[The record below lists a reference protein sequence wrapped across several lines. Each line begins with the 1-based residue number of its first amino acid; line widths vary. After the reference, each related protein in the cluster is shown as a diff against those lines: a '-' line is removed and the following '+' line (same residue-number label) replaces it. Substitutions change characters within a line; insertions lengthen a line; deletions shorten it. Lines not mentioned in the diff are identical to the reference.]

1 MNFEFKNMDVQDLFQ
16 QLKNNRRNVEIV
28 SRAWDFALKAHKGQ
42 KRLSGEDYIIHPL
55 STAYTLARIGLDAPT
70 VAAALL
76 HDVADD
82 TPITIQDIEKEF
94 GKEIAFLVNGVT
106 KLGKIKYRGKTRQ
119 IENLRKMF
127 LAMAEDIRVIL
138 IKIADRL
145 HNMETL
151 SAVPE
156 RKYQRIALETLEIY
170 APLANRLGMGELK
183 GRLEDLAFPYVYPEE
198 YRWLMDNVKE
208 RYEERK
214 KYLKKVEPILEE
226 ILLKEQI
233 VPVEINSRAKHYFS
247 LYRKLIKNDMDFDK
261 IYDLVALRVILK
273 NIDDCYAAL
282 GIIHQRWRPL
292 LGRIKDYI
300 ALPKPNGYQ
309 SLHTTIFCVGGKIT
323 EIQLRTPEMHE
334 RAEYGIAAHW
344 AYSEK
349 GKPKS
354 GTIVDSKELAWVG
367 QLTEWQSQLG
377 NPEEFLESLKID
389 FFKDRIFVF
398 TPKGDVIDLPEG
410 ATPVDFAYQIHSEIG
425 HQCAGARIN
434 GKVAPLNYG
443 LKNGDVI
450 EILVQRNKKPSA
462 SWLDFVKTNTARD
475 RIKTILHRKR
485 ILLPSAPESLKIKV
499 ISSDRIGLIKDVSS
513 AISNSGINILNF
525 DSVNQDI
532 DVIINATIEIKNK
545 LQMERLMKKIKEV
558 KGVKKIETD

>member
-1 MNFEFKNMDVQDLFQ
+1 MDIQDLFQ
-16 QLKNNRRNVEIV
+16 QLKNNKRDTELVNK
-28 SRAWDFALKAHKGQ
+28 AWRFALQAHKGQ
-42 KRLSGEDYIIHPL
+42 KRFSGEDYIIHPL
-55 STAYTLARIGLDAPT
+55 STAYILAKMGLDSPT

-94 GKEIAFLVNGVT
+94 GKEIAFLVSGVT
-106 KLGKIKYRGKTRQ
+106 KLGKIKFRGKTRQ

-127 LAMAEDIRVIL
+127 LAMAEDIRVVL

-156 RKYQRIALETLEIY
+156 RKHQRIALETLEIY

-183 GRLEDLAFPYVYPEE
+183 GQLEDLSFPYIYPEE
-198 YRWLMDNVKE
+198 YQWLADNVRE

-214 KYLKKVEPILEE
+214 KYLKRVEPILEE
-226 ILLKEQI
+226 ILAREQI
-233 VPVEINSRAKHYFS
+233 RPVEIHSRAKHYFS
-247 LYRKLIKNDMDFDK
+247 LYKKLLKNDRDFDK
-261 IYDLVALRVILK
+261 IYDLVALRIILR

-309 SLHTTIFCVGGKIT
+309 SLHTTIFCNGGKIT

-334 RAEYGIAAHW
+334 RAEHGIAAHW
-344 AYSEK
+344 AYNEK
-349 GKPKS
+349 GKPRS
-354 GTIVDSKELAWVG
+354 GVVVDSRELAWVK

-377 NPEEFLESLKID
+377 NSEEFLESLKID

-398 TPKGDVIDLPEG
+398 TPKGDVVDLPEG

-434 GKVAPLNYG
+434 GKVAPLNYN
-443 LKNGDVI
+443 LKNGDVV
-450 EILVQRNKKPSA
+450 EILIQRNKKPSA
-462 SWLDFVKTNTARD
+462 SWLDFVKTNTAIS
-475 RIKTILHRKR
+475 RIKDIVKKPYR
-485 ILLPSAPESLKIKV
+485 IPTPPPQKSAKIKLTA
-499 ISSDRIGLIKDVSS
+499 SDRIGLIKDVSS
-513 AISNSGINILNF
+513 VISNSKINILNF
-525 DSVNQDI
+525 DSLNQDS
-532 DVIINATIEIKNK
+532 DVVVNATVEIKNK
-545 LQMERLMKKIKEV
+545 LQMERLLRKLKDV
-558 KGVKKIETD
+558 RGVKKIEENF